1 MMRDEN
7 DIIILTFVS
16 KMDVHVI
23 PQPMILNIQFS
34 HDIQAIRQCRDGLL
48 GNQSS
53 CPAIRE
59 YFVTLL
65 RSFLMLVPAVDP
77 LPHYDA
83 IELLEMIKAET
94 DVYRR
99 ETYLSMLLDDVIGPE
114 NSDEDKSITVV
125 NNTDDDNDSLAFS
138 QGLRLE

>member
-1 MMRDEN
+1 
-7 DIIILTFVS
+7 
-16 KMDVHVI
+16 
-23 PQPMILNIQFS
+23 
-34 HDIQAIRQCRDGLL
+34 
-48 GNQSS
+48 
-53 CPAIRE
+53 
-59 YFVTLL
+59 
-65 RSFLMLVPAVDP
+65 MLVPAVDP

-114 NSDEDKSITVV
+114 NSDEDESITVV

>member
-1 MMRDEN
+1 MMMRSWL
-7 DIIILTFVS
+7 IYVS

-23 PQPMILNIQFS
+23 PQPMIPNIQFS

-53 CPAIRE
+53 CPTIRE
-59 YFVTLL
+59 FFVTLL